1 MELINGDGFKI
12 EKRTFQNDTTY
23 VEYPFIVSGADNG
36 QLELL
41 NNIII
46 EDVGKILNVYS
57 AYAFGPPS
65 REEDIYK
72 SDVLRINYKIMRNDR
87 DYLSI
92 FYRADFFSPYAA
104 YPTEL
109 VYTTNIDIKS
119 GRRIKLSEII
129 EVNKSL
135 VDDISSWE
143 LVSKNDGINDNKE
156 YHQALI
162 DYISGLGRE
171 VLLAGL
177 MSADIIG
184 ADNYLGIYSY
194 LTPQKIGISISV
206 PNYLGD
212 HVEFE
217 KEIQS

>member
-92 FYRADFFSPYAA
+92 FYRADFFSHYAA

-143 LVSKNDGINDNKE
+143 LVSKMMELMTIRNTIKLL
-156 YHQALI
+156 LI
-162 DYISGLGRE
+162 IYGLGRE

-184 ADNYLGIYSY
+184 ADNYLGYTHI
-194 LTPQKIGISISV
+194 LRLK
-206 PNYLGD
+206 NWD
-212 HVEFE
+212 
-217 KEIQS
+217 